1 VSKPKPLVEFVDV
14 NKWFGQNHVLKDVS
28 FSVDEREVVVIIGP
42 SGSGKST
49 LLRCTNRLE
58 EVQKGEIHLDGIP
71 ITDEDVNINHL
82 RQRIG
87 MVFQSFN
94 LFPHLTALE
103 NVAAGPTKVKGVDET
118 EAYEHAQ
125 ELLNRVG
132 LGDQG
137 DSHPNEL
144 SGGQQ
149 QRVAIARALAME
161 PQVMLFDEVTS
172 ALDPELVGE
181 VLDVMGDLANEGM
194 TMLVVTHE
202 MGFAQEVGDR
212 IVLMSEGEVAEV
224 TEADQFFEQPRTER
238 GERFLSRLL

>member
-1 VSKPKPLVEFVDV
+1 MSLLEFDGVD
-14 NKWFGQNHVLKDVS
+14 KYFGETHVLKDIDLDV
-28 FSVDEREVVVIIGP
+28 EEGEVCVVIGP

-49 LLRCTNRLE
+49 LLRCANRLE
-58 EVQKGEIHLDGIP
+58 EIQGGEIRLEGQSISAADA
-71 ITDEDVNINHL
+71 DINRL